1 MPDCVSFVRYQ
12 TNYGI
17 VSFFQSGAGL
27 TGCRTVWHTGIAL
40 YIYIHGHAVLT
51 WTCTCSMDMDMQ
63 HGHGHAAQIL
73 TCNMDLDNGYALEP
87 ECRNAD
93 KKLSLAL
100 LVFG

>member
-1 MPDCVSFVRYQ
+1 MSDSPASRHF
-12 TNYGI
+12 
-17 VSFFQSGAGL
+17 S
-27 TGCRTVWHTGIAL
+27 
-40 YIYIHGHAVLT
+40 IYIHGHAVLT

-63 HGHGHAAQIL
+63 HGHGHTAQIL
-73 TCNMDLDNGYALEP
+73 TCNMDLDNGYAWVP